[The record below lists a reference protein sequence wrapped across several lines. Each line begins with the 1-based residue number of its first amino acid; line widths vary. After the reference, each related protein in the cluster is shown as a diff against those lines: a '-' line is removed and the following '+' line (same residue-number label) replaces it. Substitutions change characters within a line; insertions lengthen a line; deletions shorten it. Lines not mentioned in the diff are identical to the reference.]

1 MKFPLHF
8 FFCLGV
14 FLQNTFAQ
22 SNFNFWI
29 GDWDV
34 YSIASGN
41 CIGEN
46 HISKILDNNVIFENW
61 NDVLGIKG
69 KSFTLYDSISHQWK
83 QTWVD
88 NTGEITELTGILG
101 SDTMIFISQPKFNRE
116 NRLVINR
123 MTIVKKSENEL
134 LQTGEV
140 SFDNTRTWQTN
151 YSFKYKRQSNYS
163 LTHKQFTMKL
173 YGVKLKVSNLETALK
188 FYHETLG
195 FQIDKSNKTENE
207 IQLYTNS
214 YKIILQ
220 EDKAMKQESSQ
231 SLPSVSMCMAVK
243 NIDSSFHALK
253 SKGVKFFSDEKRKEG
268 VGISMKI
275 FDPFG
280 NCISIMQLTYPNA
293 PEITEPFI
301 YNCGYYVAS
310 MDKARNFYKEILGFT
325 ELSEHY
331 LPSDMPLGYADKSFA
346 FMLHQ
351 NRPEF
356 NHMLTPNMKLV
367 FSVSDFTALKKL
379 LAENKI
385 TFSQTNNIITIT
397 DNNGIQSDIILST
410 NNSIH

>member
-1 MKFPLHF
+1 MKFLLHF
-8 FFCLGV
+8 LFCFSV
-14 FLQNTFAQ
+14 FTQNAFAQ
-22 SNFNFWI
+22 NNFNFWV
-29 GDWDV
+29 GDWDI

-46 HISKILDNNVIFENW
+46 HISKILDNKVIFESW
-61 NDVLGIKG
+61 NDVLGVKG

-88 NTGEITELTGILG
+88 NTGEITELTGILRG
-101 SDTMIFISQPKFNRE
+101 DTMIFVSHPKFNRE
-116 NRLVINR
+116 NRLAINR
-123 MTIVKKSENEL
+123 MTIIKKSENEL

-163 LTHKQFTMKL
+163 LTHKQFSMKL
-173 YGVKLKVSNLETALK
+173 YGVKIKVSNLETALK
-188 FYHETLG
+188 FYNEILG
-195 FQIDKSNKTENE
+195 FQIDQSYKVENE

-220 EDKAMKQESSQ
+220 EDTSMKQVSNQ

-268 VGISMKI
+268 VGFSMKI

-310 MDKARNFYKEILGFT
+310 MDKARKFYSETLGFT

-331 LPSDMPLGYADKSFA
+331 LPSDMPLGYADKNFV

-356 NHMLTPNMKLV
+356 NHTLTPNMKLV
-367 FSVSDFTALKKL
+367 FAVADFASLKQL
-379 LAENKI
+379 LEKGKI
-385 TFSQTNNIITIT
+385 KFTEATNTITIT
-397 DNNGIQSDIILST
+397 DSNGIQSDIIFSS